1 MPVDAVIL
9 AGAPAG
15 PEMSPE
21 DETLSRA
28 MVMIGT
34 KTMLQWIVDAL
45 KSSKSIGRIIAVG
58 DVSAD
63 GLDEVVEPCHSFLGN
78 LMLGVDAC
86 GHNEPVL
93 VLSSDI
99 PMLTG
104 EAIDDF
110 VTRALA
116 TGGEMC
122 YPIITKE
129 SCVEKYPDMKR
140 TYLKTREGTFTGGNM
155 LILSPAFM
163 KRNEQR
169 ISDAYAAR
177 KKVFALARMIGFG
190 VLIRAILAQ
199 ALFPSVLPIPTLER
213 AVSRMLGGHV
223 AVIPTDY
230 PEIGEDVD
238 KASDLEAVRKIIPTN

>member
-1 MPVDAVIL
+1 MPVDAIIL

-15 PEMSPE
+15 ADMSPE
-21 DETLSRA
+21 DETISRA
-28 MVMIGT
+28 MVKIGP

-45 KSSKSIGRIIAVG
+45 RSSQSIERIIAVG

-63 GLDEVVEPCHSFLGN
+63 GLGEVVKPSQSFLDN

-104 EAIDDF
+104 EAVDDF
-110 VTRALA
+110 IARALA
-116 TGGEMC
+116 SGGEMC
-122 YPIITKE
+122 YPVITKE
-129 SCVEKYPDMKR
+129 SCIDKYPGMKR

-155 LILSPAFM
+155 LLLSPAFM
-163 KRNEQR
+163 RRNEER

-177 KKVFALARMIGFG
+177 KKVFTLARMIGFG
-190 VLIRAILAQ
+190 VLIRAVLAQ
-199 ALFPSVLPIPTLER
+199 ILFPSVLQIPMLER
-213 AVSRMLGGHV
+213 AVSKMLGGRV
-223 AVIPTDY
+223 AVIPTNY

-238 KASDLEAVRKIIPTN
+238 KESDLEAVRIILAS